1 MLNLAAI
8 HEAIAA
14 TVPDR
19 ECLIFRDRR
28 FTWAEIT
35 DRTRR
40 LAHVLRSHGL
50 GQVTGRAGLENWE
63 SGQDHVGLYLYNG
76 NEYLEGMVGAFKA
89 RTAPFNVNYRY
100 VDEELEYLFENAD
113 ARAVIYHAVFAPTIA
128 RLRERFSQV
137 KLWLQV
143 DDESGEALLDGALDY
158 EEALAAAEP
167 EPPQDLS
174 PDDLYILYTGG
185 TTGMPKG
192 VLWRQEDVFRAALSN
207 GQVDQIEQIVER
219 AKRGGPRALP
229 APPFMHGAA
238 HWTAFGMWHVGGS
251 VVVQSDVKRL
261 DPDDIWS
268 TVERENVTALNIV
281 GDAFGRPLAD
291 GLRSGG
297 YDASSLRLLTSGGA
311 ILTAT
316 LKAEF
321 LDLIPGLRIVDT
333 LGSSES
339 GSQATQS
346 TTRGKAA
353 TTGDFEISRDNAVL
367 REDLSGFVEPGSGEQ
382 GWLARRGFVPL
393 GYYKDAEKTA
403 RTFPMVDGVR
413 YSMPGDKAMIEA
425 DGTLRLLGR
434 DSVTINTGGEK
445 VFAEEVEHALK
456 HHPSV
461 YDAVVVGTPHD
472 RWGQQVTAIVR
483 LREGEAP
490 DEASL
495 KDTAR
500 EHIAA
505 YKVPKAFL
513 FVDEIVRSPS
523 GKADYRWAKATAME
537 SLALDSP

>member
-14 TVPDR
+14 AVPDR
-19 ECLIFRDRR
+19 ECLIYRDRR
-28 FTWAEIT
+28 FSWAEVT

-40 LAHVLRSHGL
+40 LADVLRTHGL
-50 GQVTGRAGLENWE
+50 GSVTARAGLENWE

-89 RTAPFNVNYRY
+89 RAAPFNVNYRY

-128 RLRERFSQV
+128 RLREQFPQV

-143 DDESGEALLDGALDY
+143 EDESGEALLDGALDY

-167 EPPQDLS
+167 APPQDLS

-207 GQVDQIEQIVER
+207 GQVDRIEQIVER

-261 DPDDIWS
+261 DPEDIWS
-268 TVERENVTALNIV
+268 TVEREKVTALNIV

-291 GLRSGG
+291 ELRSGG

-311 ILTAT
+311 ILTAA

-321 LDLIPGLRIVDT
+321 LDLLPGLRIVDT

-346 TTRGKAA
+346 TTRGTTA

-367 REDLSGFVEPGSGEQ
+367 SEDLSGFVEPGSGEQ

-403 RTFPMVDGVR
+403 RTFPVVDGER
-413 YSMPGDKAMIEA
+413 YSIPGDKALIEA

-461 YDAVVVGTPHD
+461 YDVVVVGTPHD

-483 LREGEAP
+483 LREGATP
-490 DEASL
+490 DEVSL

-505 YKVPKAFL
+505 YKLPKAFL
-513 FVDEIVRSPS
+513 YVDEIVRSPS

-537 SLALDSP
+537 HLGLQS